1 MKIHVSF
8 IMSTSC
14 QQDLKIKA
22 KGVERFLIKQID
34 IIEDVKHVFLY
45 TSGHLDLMSRS
56 LDQIL
61 YLYMFSKFKAM
72 PPLKF

>member
-1 MKIHVSF
+1 MQIHVSF

-22 KGVERFLIKQID
+22 KGVERFSIKQID
-34 IIEDVKHVFLY
+34 IMEYGKVVFLY
-45 TSGHLDLMSRS
+45 SSGHLDLISRS

-61 YLYMFSKFKAM
+61 YLYIF
-72 PPLKF
+72 

>member
-1 MKIHVSF
+1 MQIHVSF
-8 IMSTSC
+8 IMSASC

-22 KGVERFLIKQID
+22 KGVERFSIKKIGIMD
-34 IIEDVKHVFLY
+34 DGNLVFLY

-61 YLYMFSKFKAM
+61 YSYIFSKFRAM
-72 PPLKF
+72 PPLNV